1 MTSKAALFS
10 AKPVLRN
17 LLCLVFFIVAS
28 HGVQAN
34 DVSVADTRTNAR
46 AVDGNYI
53 HWIEQG
59 IDDEALCVHRCAWCR
74 WL

>member
-17 LLCLVFFIVAS
+17 LLCLVFFIVTS

-53 HWIEQG
+53 HWIELNETDQPSVNSHFG
-59 IDDEALCVHRCAWCR
+59 
-74 WL
+74 